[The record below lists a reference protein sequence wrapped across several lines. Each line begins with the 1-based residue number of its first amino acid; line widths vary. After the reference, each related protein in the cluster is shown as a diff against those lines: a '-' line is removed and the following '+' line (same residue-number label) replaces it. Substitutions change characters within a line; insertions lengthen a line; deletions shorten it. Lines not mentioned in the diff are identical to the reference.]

1 MGSWRTLCKQSV
13 GYFVKRFRLVDQVD
27 SLMSVGVGIRALIHI
42 LRLTKRVLRIATRR
56 AYLAIRNLVDCCI
69 LVYLTAMG
77 KGISGVSIRS
87 KSPHRENGPP
97 RALILSLSPVFDDP
111 RVRRQAV
118 TLERYGWLVELV
130 GYEGRSKGSNRWT
143 LIALDKSQI
152 RVRGSNRCLV
162 PLSMLWWRFAETY
175 YWNIR
180 SNRYILDRLPPSNW
194 TLVIAND
201 YPTVPI
207 AAAVA
212 RTMKVPYVVD
222 CHEYARA
229 QKSLQG
235 IRARLRWMFFDRPY
249 VDAINRR
256 YLSNA
261 AAVSTVC
268 DGIADL
274 LHRDYN
280 LPVRPTVLRSL
291 PEYREYAFRPCGKTI
306 RILYHGAAAPTRGL
320 EQAID
325 SVPQWRREFLL
336 SLRLVASPQYLDS
349 LKERVARNG
358 VTDRVEFLD
367 PVPFTELVDRAA
379 QADVGYCVLED
390 FSPQRRFS
398 SPNKF
403 FEYAMAGLA
412 VVCSDLP
419 ELRKIGDQFGHCVFV
434 ERYDSASI
442 ADCINNLCPNA
453 IDELKKRSL
462 AAARELCWENEQDR
476 MVNAYL
482 RASEC
487 MTADS
492 SIHRMS

>member
-1 MGSWRTLCKQSV
+1 MWSWCILCKQSV
-13 GYFVKRFRLVDQVD
+13 KHLVKRPRLADHVD
-27 SLMSVGVGIRALIHI
+27 SPMGVGVGIRTLIHM
-42 LRLTKRVLRIATRR
+42 LRFTKKVLRIATRR
-56 AYLAIRNLVDCCI
+56 PYIAIRSVRDCCI

-77 KGISGVSIRS
+77 KGISRVSIQS
-87 KSPHRENGPP
+87 ESPYRENEPP
-97 RALILSLSPVFDDP
+97 RALILSLSPVYDDP

-118 TLERYGWLVELV
+118 TLERHGWLVELV
-130 GYEGRSKGSNRWT
+130 GYESRSKGSHRWT
-143 LIALDKSQI
+143 LISLDKSQV
-152 RVRGSNRCLV
+152 RVRGSGKCLV

-180 SNRYILDRLPPSNW
+180 SNKYILDRLPRSNW
-194 TLVIAND
+194 SLVIAND

-207 AAAVA
+207 AAEVA
-212 RTMKVPYVVD
+212 RTMNVPYVVD

-235 IRARLRWMFFDRPY
+235 MRARLRWMFFERPY
-249 VDAINRR
+249 VDAINRH
-256 YLSNA
+256 YLPNA
-261 AAVSTVC
+261 LAVSTVC

-274 LHRDYN
+274 LRSDYN

-291 PEYREYAFRPCGKTI
+291 PEYREYAHRPCGKTI

-325 SVPQWRREFLL
+325 SVPHWRREFRL
-336 SLRLVASPQYLDS
+336 SLRLVASPQYLDL

-358 VTDRVEFLD
+358 VTDQVEFLE
-367 PVPFTELVDRAA
+367 PVPFTELVDCAA

-390 FSPQRRFS
+390 FSPQRRFT

-419 ELRKIGDQFGHCVFV
+419 ELRKIGNQFGHCVFV

-442 ADCINNLCPNA
+442 ADCINSLCPGV

-487 MTADS
+487 KTVRS
-492 SIHRMS
+492 